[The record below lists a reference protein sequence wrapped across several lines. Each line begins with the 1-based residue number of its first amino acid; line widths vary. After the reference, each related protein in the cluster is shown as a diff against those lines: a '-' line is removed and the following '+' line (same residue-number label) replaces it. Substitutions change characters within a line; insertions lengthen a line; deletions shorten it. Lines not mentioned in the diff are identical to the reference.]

1 MKKITQEW
9 IKKAEGDW
17 KVATREFN
25 YDEPVYDI
33 VCFHAHQCVEKYMKA
48 ILIENEIRFEKIHDL
63 EILLNQ
69 CKEILP
75 ELLIQKE
82 ALIWLTQYS
91 VRVRYPGFEAT
102 KEDAI
107 RAVETAKKIR
117 QTIRNYL
124 NLEVDNENN

>member
-9 IKKAEGDW
+9 IEKAEGDW

-33 VCFHAHQCVEKYMKA
+33 VCFHAHQCVEKYRKA
-48 ILIENEIRFEKIHDL
+48 ILIENEIHFEKIHDL

-82 ALIWLTQYS
+82 ALIWLTQYC
-91 VRVRYPGFEAT
+91 VRVRYPGFEAM
-102 KEDAI
+102 EDDAKK
-107 RAVETAKKIR
+107 AVKTAKEIR
-117 QTIRNYL
+117 EMIRNYF
-124 NLEVDNENN
+124 NLEPTQGM

>member
-9 IKKAEGDW
+9 LEKAEGDW

-48 ILIENEIRFEKIHDL
+48 ILIENEIHFEKIHDL

-91 VRVRYPGFEAT
+91 VRVRYPGFEAM
-102 KEDAI
+102 EDD
-107 RAVETAKKIR
+107 AKKAVKTAEEIR
-117 QTIRNYL
+117 EMIRNYF
-124 NLEVDNENN
+124 NLEPTQGM

>member
-9 IKKAEGDW
+9 IEKAEGDW

-48 ILIENEIRFEKIHDL
+48 ILIENEIHFEKIHDL

-91 VRVRYPGFEAT
+91 VRVRYPGFEAM
-102 KEDAI
+102 EDD
-107 RAVETAKKIR
+107 AKKAVKTAEEIR
-117 QTIRNYL
+117 EMIRNYF
-124 NLEVDNENN
+124 NLEPTQGM